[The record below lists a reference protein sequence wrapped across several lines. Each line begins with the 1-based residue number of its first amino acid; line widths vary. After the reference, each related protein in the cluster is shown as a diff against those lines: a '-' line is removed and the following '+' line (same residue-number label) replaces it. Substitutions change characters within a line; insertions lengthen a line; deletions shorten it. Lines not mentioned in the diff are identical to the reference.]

1 MSPGPFYA
9 ALAAL
14 FVADAVR
21 GHRRLMPFLVPYALS
36 SLVAEALVE
45 QGEAWAVMGSE
56 QLAALE
62 LALGSVLLPYAGF
75 VVVLRARAPGSR
87 LPWALGAAACAAA
100 LAIVASPGPAGATL
114 RATVLACCYLV
125 CGALTAVTLALLS
138 RQALR
143 RPAAADVALVLF
155 AALDFIVGSLM
166 LGEAALEPR
175 VRAELWEQVQV
186 ANAAV
191 FLAAAVVH
199 ALPVWR
205 LSWGGW
211 RSPSFSWRS

>member
-87 LPWALGAAACAAA
+87 LPWALGAAAC
-100 LAIVASPGPAGATL
+100 AGATL